1 MPHPAPLQPNWQHR
15 SNTQGRQALRHSKVK
30 LTWDDDDPER
40 NRVTRRTLSRKE
52 IDELDFKAY
61 IASSNSESES
71 DASRT
76 SQPTPGDNQKKGK
89 RDRLRT
95 LLLSGNDENLPEG
108 WGGTGKDKA
117 GDLEI
122 TFVPG
127 LSAAAASNPST
138 KEGRKGAGGEEETTL
153 ERYQRKEREKKKAK
167 KAARETARAEGSL
180 DGKKAEG
187 GAIEEE
193 DAFFAVASND
203 EDGLGVP
210 LERKKG
216 KKGKGKDKDRI
227 TTARGEVATE
237 AELALLLD
245 TPTGVK
251 HFDMS
256 DIIKTER
263 RAEKGDRK
271 KKSKKRGHG
280 AVEDGKGVE
289 DDFELDTQDPRFK
302 VLLEDHNFAIDP
314 SNPQYVGQ
322 LFSCCDT
329 NRRPALV
336 SRRRRI

>member
-1 MPHPAPLQPNWQHR
+1 VPHPAPLPPNWQHR

-71 DASRT
+71 DASHT
-76 SQPTPGDNQKKGK
+76 SRSSRPTPGDNQKKGK

-108 WGGTGKDKA
+108 WGGTGKDNA
-117 GDLEI
+117 DDLEI
-122 TFVPG
+122 TFAPG

-138 KEGRKGAGGEEETTL
+138 KEGRKGTGGEEETTL
-153 ERYQRKEREKKKAK
+153 ERYQRREREKKKAK
-167 KAARETARAEGSL
+167 KAAREAARTEGSVN
-180 DGKKAEG
+180 GKKADV
-187 GAIEEE
+187 GAVEEE
-193 DAFFAVASND
+193 DAFFAVEDND
-203 EDGLGVP
+203 EDGLSVP
-210 LERKKG
+210 LERK
-216 KKGKGKDKDRI
+216 KGKDKDRI

-263 RAEKGDRK
+263 RAEKGDRRRK
-271 KKSKKRGHG
+271 ARNEGTVWLRTARMWRTTLSSTRRTRDSRSYLRIITLRSIR
-280 AVEDGKGVE
+280 VILSMLVDCFLVVVLTDG
-289 DDFELDTQDPRFK
+289 PR
-302 VLLEDHNFAIDP
+302 
-314 SNPQYVGQ
+314 
-322 LFSCCDT
+322 
-329 NRRPALV
+329 
-336 SRRRRI
+336 